1 VEENELEEIRKQKQL
16 EKQKELEAKETEKK
30 LKEAL
35 RSALSEEAYERLNN
49 ISYVNKELYL
59 TAAQQIL
66 YAYKNMG
73 RTISDKELL
82 TVLRAIKE
90 RTEKDV
96 SITFKKK

>member
-1 VEENELEEIRKQKQL
+1 MDEAGLEELRKQKLL
-16 EKQKELEAKETEKK
+16 EKQKEAESRETEKR
-30 LKEAL
+30 LREAL

-59 TAAQQIL
+59 TASQQVL

-73 RTISDKELL
+73 RKITDRELL
-82 TVLRAIKE
+82 SVLRAIQE

-96 SITFKKK
+96 SITFRKK